1 LERSAGYAL
10 TGELAPPVHDV
21 GIDAVRHCHLG
32 DRRARLAALGQYL
45 ASTCVF
51 FVSLYFRLV
60 SGLSLAIVS
69 T

>member
-1 LERSAGYAL
+1 MPCAIA
-10 TGELAPPVHDV
+10 TLAT
-21 GIDAVRHCHLG
+21 DAPAWLHS
-32 DRRARLAALGQYL
+32 